1 MKMRIL
7 LVTLVFCCLALAQ
20 QSSSA
25 GDLESRSSPV
35 RAMGVR
41 YLRPDDFKVV
51 PARVRSKLNEERCL
65 IPQDAEKPEPRNIVS
80 GEFARQG
87 QQDWAAYCSVGG
99 KSKLVVV
106 WGGPSQC
113 SGDPFDVG
121 PVSDNTV
128 SMDLD
133 DSEGNTPPHGS
144 FWTLSAIPR
153 TELLARLKV
162 LNGNAA
168 LLKSA
173 KHDAL
178 ARSSIVGENAVD
190 CTNGHWRELWYGD

>member
-1 MKMRIL
+1 MKMKIF

-25 GDLESRSSPV
+25 GNAQSTSTV
-35 RAMGVR
+35 RAAGVR

-65 IPQDAEKPEPRNIVS
+65 VPQDAEEAEPSNIVS

-87 QQDWAAYCSVGG
+87 QQDWAAYCSVAG
-99 KSKLVVV
+99 KSKLMVV

-121 PVSDNTV
+121 PVSDTTV

-133 DSEGNTPPHGS
+133 DSEGNTRHGS
-144 FWTLSAIPR
+144 FWTLSTIPH

-162 LNGNAA
+162 LNANAA
-168 LLKSA
+168 LFKSA
-173 KHDAL
+173 THDAL
-178 ARSSIVGENAVD
+178 ARSSIAGENAVD